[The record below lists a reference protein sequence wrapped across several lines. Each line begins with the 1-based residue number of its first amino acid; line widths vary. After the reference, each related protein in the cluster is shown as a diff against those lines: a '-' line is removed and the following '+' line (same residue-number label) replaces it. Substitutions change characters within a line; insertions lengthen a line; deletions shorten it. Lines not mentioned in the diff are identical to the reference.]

1 MTSISD
7 WNSIRSHQ
15 LFQRFFFDEVLF
27 LASDPDPR
35 QLETSTSV
43 GAYAQSSTPVDAPA
57 QSPCLNSTSI
67 FEEKVVVLL
76 PESPTETQQVLL
88 NKITAAC
95 GLAQDQTHMH
105 IGIFGQED
113 IPQFLGARLILS
125 FGALTNIV
133 PDHQAHSN
141 GIKYI
146 PCLPL
151 GRLETDANA
160 KKILWNSLKSSI
172 LA

>member
-1 MTSISD
+1 MHNTSD
-7 WNSIRSHQ
+7 WKSIRSHQ

-27 LASDPDPR
+27 LASDPNLKR
-35 QLETSTSV
+35 LETSTSV
-43 GAYAQSSTPVDAPA
+43 DAVAQSSTPVDVSA
-57 QSPCLNSTSI
+57 QSPSSNSTSV
-67 FEEKVVVLL
+67 FEGKVVVLV
-76 PESPTETQQVLL
+76 PDSPTETQQVLL

-105 IGIFGQED
+105 IGICGQED

-133 PDHQAHSN
+133 PDHQVHSD

-146 PCLPL
+146 PGLPL

-172 LA
+172 LS

>member
-1 MTSISD
+1 MTITSD

-15 LFQRFFFDEVLF
+15 LFQRFFYDEVLF
-27 LASDPDPR
+27 LASDPDLKQP
-35 QLETSTSV
+35 ETSTSV
-43 GAYAQSSTPVDAPA
+43 DAQAQSSTPVDAPA
-57 QSPCLNSTSI
+57 QPPSLNAASV
-67 FEEKVVVLL
+67 FEGKLIVLL
-76 PESPTETQQVLL
+76 PESPTETQQALL

-95 GLAQDQTHMH
+95 GLTQDQIHIH
-105 IGIFGQED
+105 IGICGQDE

-125 FGALTNIV
+125 FGALSNIE
-133 PDHQAHSN
+133 PDQLAHAHT
-141 GIKYI
+141 IPYI

-172 LA
+172 LS

>member
-1 MTSISD
+1 MSNTSD

-27 LASDPDPR
+27 LASDPDHKNV
-35 QLETSTSV
+35 ETE
-43 GAYAQSSTPVDAPA
+43 APVDAPA
-57 QSPCLNSTSI
+57 QPPSLNAASV
-67 FEEKVVVLL
+67 FEGKLIVLL
-76 PESPTETQQVLL
+76 PESPTETQQALL

-95 GLAQDQTHMH
+95 GLTQDQIHLQT
-105 IGIFGQED
+105 GICSQDD

-125 FGALTNIV
+125 FGALSNIE
-133 PDHQAHSN
+133 PDQLAHAHT
-141 GIKYI
+141 IPYI

-160 KKILWNSLKSSI
+160 KKILWSSLKSSI

>member
-1 MTSISD
+1 MSNTSD
-7 WNSIRSHQ
+7 WNSIISHQ

-27 LASDPDPR
+27 LASDPDLR
-35 QLETSTSV
+35 QLKTSTSV
-43 GAYAQSSTPVDAPA
+43 DAHAQL
-57 QSPCLNSTSI
+57 QSLNSTSV
-67 FEEKVVVLL
+67 FEGKVIVLL
-76 PESPTETQQVLL
+76 PDSPTETQQALL

-95 GLAQDQTHMH
+95 GLAQDQIHMQ
-105 IGIFGQED
+105 IGICGQDD

-125 FGALTNIV
+125 FGALSNIE
-133 PDHQAHSN
+133 PDQLAHAHT
-141 GIKYI
+141 IPYI

-160 KKILWNSLKSSI
+160 KKTLWSSLKSSI

>member
-1 MTSISD
+1 MTNTSD

-27 LASDPDPR
+27 LASDPNLKRPV
-35 QLETSTSV
+35 TSTSV
-43 GAYAQSSTPVDAPA
+43 DEVAQSSAPVDVPA
-57 QSPCLNSTSI
+57 QSPSSNSTSV
-67 FEEKVVVLL
+67 FEGKVVVLV

-105 IGIFGQED
+105 IGICGQED

-133 PDHQAHSN
+133 PDHQVHSD

-146 PCLPL
+146 PGLPL

-172 LA
+172 LS

>member
-1 MTSISD
+1 MTNTSD
-7 WNSIRSHQ
+7 WKSIRSHQ

-27 LASDPDPR
+27 LASDPNLKR
-35 QLETSTSV
+35 LVTSTSV
-43 GAYAQSSTPVDAPA
+43 DAVAQSSTPVDVPA
-57 QSPCLNSTSI
+57 QSPSSNSTSV
-67 FEEKVVVLL
+67 FEGKVVVLV
-76 PESPTETQQVLL
+76 PDSPTETQQVLL

-105 IGIFGQED
+105 IGICGQED

-133 PDHQAHSN
+133 PDHQVHSD

-146 PCLPL
+146 LGLPL

-172 LA
+172 LS

>member
-1 MTSISD
+1 MTITSD
-7 WNSIRSHQ
+7 WNSISSHQ

-27 LASDPDPR
+27 LASDPDLK
-35 QLETSTSV
+35 QQETSTSV
-43 GAYAQSSTPVDAPA
+43 DAQAQSSTPVDAPA
-57 QSPCLNSTSI
+57 QPPSLNATSV
-67 FEEKVVVLL
+67 FEGKVIVLL
-76 PESPTETQQVLL
+76 PESPTETQQALL

-95 GLAQDQTHMH
+95 GLTQDQIHMQT
-105 IGIFGQED
+105 GICSQDE

-125 FGALTNIV
+125 FGALSNIE
-133 PDHQAHSN
+133 PDQLTHAHTTP
-141 GIKYI
+141 YI

-172 LA
+172 LS

>member
-1 MTSISD
+1 MTNTSD

-27 LASDPDPR
+27 LTSDPNLKR
-35 QLETSTSV
+35 LVTSTSV
-43 GAYAQSSTPVDAPA
+43 DAVAQSSTPVDVPA
-57 QSPCLNSTSI
+57 QSPSSNSTSV
-67 FEEKVVVLL
+67 FEGKVVVLV
-76 PESPTETQQVLL
+76 PDSPTETQQVLL

-105 IGIFGQED
+105 IGICGQED

-133 PDHQAHSN
+133 PDHQVHSD

-146 PCLPL
+146 PGLPL

-172 LA
+172 LS

>member
-1 MTSISD
+1 MSNISD

-15 LFQRFFFDEVLF
+15 LFQRFFFDEALF
-27 LASDPDPR
+27 LASNPDPI

-43 GAYAQSSTPVDAPA
+43 SANTQSSTPVDALA
-57 QSPCLNSTSI
+57 QSPSLNSTSV
-67 FEEKVVVLL
+67 FEGKVIVLL
-76 PESPTETQQVLL
+76 PESPTDTQHVLL
-88 NKITAAC
+88 NKIAAAC
-95 GLAQDQTHMH
+95 GLAQDQTYIQ
-105 IGIFGQED
+105 IGICGQD
-113 IPQFLGARLILS
+113 DFPQFLGARLILS
-125 FGALTNIV
+125 FGALTNFD
-133 PDHQAHSN
+133 PDHQVHSD

>member
-1 MTSISD
+1 MTNTSD

-27 LASDPDPR
+27 LTSDPNLKR
-35 QLETSTSV
+35 LVTSTSV
-43 GAYAQSSTPVDAPA
+43 DAVAQSSTPVDVPA
-57 QSPCLNSTSI
+57 QSPSSNSTSV
-67 FEEKVVVLL
+67 FEGKVIVLL

-105 IGIFGQED
+105 IGICVQED

-133 PDHQAHSN
+133 PDHQVHSD

-146 PCLPL
+146 PGLPL

-172 LA
+172 LS

>member
-1 MTSISD
+1 
-7 WNSIRSHQ
+7 
-15 LFQRFFFDEVLF
+15 
-27 LASDPDPR
+27 
-35 QLETSTSV
+35 
-43 GAYAQSSTPVDAPA
+43 
-57 QSPCLNSTSI
+57 
-67 FEEKVVVLL
+67 
-76 PESPTETQQVLL
+76 VLL

>member
-1 MTSISD
+1 MTITSD

-15 LFQRFFFDEVLF
+15 LFQRFFYDEVLF
-27 LASDPDPR
+27 LASDPDLKQP
-35 QLETSTSV
+35 ETSTSV
-43 GAYAQSSTPVDAPA
+43 DAQAQSSTPVDAPA
-57 QSPCLNSTSI
+57 QPPSLNAASV
-67 FEEKVVVLL
+67 FEGKLIVLL
-76 PESPTETQQVLL
+76 PESPTETQQALL

-95 GLAQDQTHMH
+95 GLTQDQIHMQT
-105 IGIFGQED
+105 GICSQDD

-125 FGALTNIV
+125 FGALSNIE
-133 PDHQAHSN
+133 PDQLAHAHT
-141 GIKYI
+141 IPYI

-160 KKILWNSLKSSI
+160 KKILWSSLKSSI

>member
-1 MTSISD
+1 MTNASD

-27 LASDPDPR
+27 LASDPNLKR
-35 QLETSTSV
+35 LVTSTSV
-43 GAYAQSSTPVDAPA
+43 DAVAQSSTPVDVPA
-57 QSPCLNSTSI
+57 QSPSSNSTSV
-67 FEEKVVVLL
+67 FEGKVVVLV
-76 PESPTETQQVLL
+76 PDSPTETQQVLL

-105 IGIFGQED
+105 IGICGQED

-133 PDHQAHSN
+133 PDHQVHSD

-146 PCLPL
+146 PGLPL

-172 LA
+172 LS